1 MITQEYDNIRY
12 HLIKIVEEN
21 RLYFPNYRL
30 ICEEE
35 ALKQMEKNNDKD
47 MENGNQPR

>member
-1 MITQEYDNIRY
+1 MNIHELNKISKY
-12 HLIKIVEEN
+12 LIKIVQEN
-21 RLYFPNYRL
+21 RLFFPNYRL
-30 ICEEE
+30 VCWEE